1 MANNYFTDN
10 QDLQFH
16 LQNTPLNEIARLKEQ
31 NYQLT
36 EKFTNAPKNFAEA
49 FTVYQQ
55 RLQEVGKICAEE
67 IAPRATQVDRDGVVF
82 ADGAVTYAPGT
93 RENLR
98 VLTEA
103 GLMGVTLPRDFGGLN
118 MPITIYTMMTEMV
131 SRADASLQNL
141 FGLQD
146 IAETINRFGD
156 PQQKEQ
162 FLSKF
167 ASGEADGAMV
177 LTEPEAGSDLQSVQT
192 TATLDADS
200 GKWVLNGKKH
210 FITNGCARILLVL
223 ARSEPSTVDGR
234 GLSLFLVEKCPQV
247 MINSIEDKLG
257 LHGSPTCELIFNN
270 APALLIGQRRRGLT
284 RYVMSLMNGA
294 RLAIAAQ
301 AVGLSEAAFRT
312 ALEYTSARRQFGKTL
327 RQLGAVSE
335 MLSRMKVNL
344 LAGRTLLYETCKY
357 VDLRDCYDQLSSGAE
372 ASPENREKE
381 KTLSK
386 IAATLTPMT
395 KAFNTEMCNQ
405 ICYDCIQCHG
415 GKGYMRSKLPERY
428 YRDARIT
435 NIYEGTTQM
444 QIVAAIGG
452 IMQGALD
459 PVLDELAALTYGG
472 RLGELASEVT
482 QARKR
487 NNEAIAFVERK
498 ADSAYFDLMARRL
511 VRMQTLV
518 LISYL
523 LLRDAK
529 KTPERVCLCERF
541 LGEYLPETACH
552 QQIIMAGDRGAITD
566 VEALLNL

>member
-1 MANNYFTDN
+1 MASNYFTDN
-10 QDLQFH
+10 SDLQFH
-16 LQNTPLNEIARLKEQ
+16 LQKKSLQEIAALKEQ
-31 NYQLT
+31 NYQQA
-36 EKFTNAPKNFAEA
+36 EKFPGAPRDFAEA
-49 FTVYQQ
+49 LSVYQ
-55 RLQEVGKICAEE
+55 RKLSEIGVICAEE
-67 IAPRATQVDRDGVVF
+67 IAPRATQVDRDGAVF
-82 ADGAVTYAPGT
+82 ANGQVTYAPGT
-93 RENLR
+93 TENLR
-98 VLTEA
+98 RLTEA

-118 MPITIYTMMTEMV
+118 MPSTIYTMMTEIV

-156 PQQKEQ
+156 QQQREH
-162 FLSKF
+162 FLPAF
-167 ASGEADGAMV
+167 ACGEADGAMV

-192 TATLDADS
+192 TATFDAAS
-200 GKWVLNGKKH
+200 GKWFLNGHKH

-223 ARSEPSTVDGR
+223 ARSEPDTIDGR
-234 GLSLFLVEKCPQV
+234 GLSLFLVEKCPEV
-247 MINSIEDKLG
+247 VINSIEDKLG
-257 LHGSPTCELIFNN
+257 LHGSPTCELTFKH

-294 RLAIAAQ
+294 RLAISAQ
-301 AVGLSEAAFRT
+301 AVGLAEAAFRT
-312 ALEYTSARRQFGKTL
+312 ALEYTSERHQFGKPL

-335 MLSRMKVNL
+335 MLTRMKVNL

-357 VDLRDCYDQLSSGAE
+357 VDLRDCYEQQNSLGE
-372 ASPENREKE
+372 ASPEDREKE
-381 KTLSK
+381 KTLGK
-386 IAATLTPMT
+386 LAATLTPMT

-405 ICYDCIQCHG
+405 VCYDCIQCHG
-415 GKGYMRSKLPERY
+415 GKGYMRTKLPERY

-452 IMQGALD
+452 IMQRTLD
-459 PVLDELAALTYGG
+459 PLFDELAALTYSG
-472 RLGELASEVT
+472 RLAELASEVT
-482 QARKR
+482 QARKLA
-487 NNEAIAFVERK
+487 NEAIAFVEQK

-529 KTPERVCLCERF
+529 NAPERICLCERF
-541 LGEYLPETACH
+541 LGEYLPKINCQH
-552 QQIIMAGDRGAITD
+552 QIVMAGDRACIAQAN
-566 VEALLNL
+566 EILEL